1 MALIRH
7 LAGQPVPEVPAVMKA
22 LVDGRAFRAT
32 ICSEV
37 TFTYVYYVSFLGT
50 PSTTYPWMLQSGGT
64 IWR

>member
-1 MALIRH
+1 MVLLRH
-7 LAGQPVPEVPAVMKA
+7 LAGQPVPEAPVVLKA

-37 TFTYVYYVSFLGT
+37 TFT
-50 PSTTYPWMLQSGGT
+50 TYRFSAPLRLPIHGCFSPAGT